1 MAPKRVDNTVRDRV
15 TALRELIEYHRKQ
28 YHEADAPEISDTAYD
43 ALFEELVDLEKTYPS
58 LKVSGTPSERV
69 GGAPSEAFSKVAH
82 RVRQWSF
89 DNIFSAEELTQWTG
103 RVGRNLTASEIAID
117 TLSYVCE
124 HKIDGLKIILEYKQ
138 GVLVRASTRGDGTT
152 GEDVTHTVRTI
163 ADIPHVLTSRV
174 SIVVVGEAWLGG
186 TELERIN
193 RERAKSGEP
202 AFANPRNAAAGSLRQ
217 IDARITQ
224 SRKLET
230 YIYDVDYIEPIEG
243 IPEPATQMEELTL
256 LARLGFRTNPHA
268 SVCATVDEI
277 TVYYYKWLKKR
288 DTLPYGVDGI
298 VIKVNG
304 IAEQRV
310 LGYTAKSPRFGI
322 AYKFPAEQATTVVD
336 DIMLQVGR
344 TGVVTPVAHLR
355 PVRIAGSLVSRAT
368 LHNEDQIRRL
378 DVRIGDT
385 VLLQKA
391 GDVIPEILSVILEL
405 RPQTTRPY
413 LFPKTVP
420 ECGGDGR
427 IERVPGSV
435 AYRCVSK
442 NSAMQHRR
450 RLYYFVSKQA
460 FAIDGLGPKI
470 IDALLEH
477 NLISSYADIFTLTR
491 GDLEGLPGFKE
502 RAVGNLLSAIDAART
517 VPLYRLLVSFG
528 IEHVGDETAR
538 VIAEHFGS
546 LQAVML
552 ASRDALIAVDGIGDA
567 VADAFIAWRND
578 SAQQKI
584 FQALLA
590 EIQISNPKKK
600 PSEGVLKGK
609 TFVFTG
615 SLVGYTRDGAGERV
629 RALGALVSST
639 VSKRTDYVV
648 AGSDPGTKV
657 ARAKSLGV
665 RVLSEADFDTLLADA
680 TNAR

>member
-1 MAPKRVDNTVRDRV
+1 MAPKRVDKTIRDRV
-15 TALRELIEYHRKQ
+15 TALRELIDHHRKQ

-43 ALFEELVDLEKTYPS
+43 ALSEELIDLEKTYPS
-58 LKVSGTPSERV
+58 LKVSGTPSEQV
-69 GGAPSEAFSKVAH
+69 GGAPSEAFSKVTH

-89 DNIFSAEELTQWTG
+89 DNIFSTEELTQWIG
-103 RVGRNLTASEIAID
+103 RVARNLTAAGIATD

-138 GVLVRASTRGDGTT
+138 GVLVRASTRGDGTI

-163 ADIPHVLTSRV
+163 ADIPHVLTSPV
-174 SIVVVGEAWLGG
+174 SIVVIGEAWLGSK
-186 TELERIN
+186 ELERIN
-193 RERAKSGEP
+193 RERAKSDEP

-224 SRKLET
+224 SRRLET

-243 IPEPATQMEELTL
+243 IPEPVTQIEELTL
-256 LARLGFRTNPHA
+256 LTRLGFRTNPHA
-268 SVCATVDEI
+268 SVCTTVADI
-277 TVYYYKWLKKR
+277 TAYYHRWLKKR
-288 DTLPYGVDGI
+288 DTLSYGVDGI

-304 IAEQRV
+304 IAEQRS

-391 GDVIPEILSVILEL
+391 GDVIPEILSVIQEL

-420 ECGGDGR
+420 ECGGDGC
-427 IERVPGSV
+427 IERVPGGV

-442 NSAMQHRR
+442 DSAMQHRR

-470 IDALLEH
+470 IDLLLEH
-477 NLISSYADIFTLTR
+477 NLISTYADIFTLTK

-502 RAVGNLLSAIDAART
+502 RAVDNLLSAIDAART
-517 VPLYRLLVSFG
+517 VSLYRLLVSLG

-546 LQAVML
+546 LQAVMR
-552 ASRDALIAVDGIGDA
+552 ASRDALIAVDGIGDV
-567 VADAFIAWRND
+567 VADAFITWRND
-578 SAQQKI
+578 PAQQKI

-615 SLVGYTRDGAGERV
+615 SLDGYTRDGAGERV
-629 RALGALVSST
+629 RALGASVSNT